1 MSLLITLSIFSTMFS
16 MLTYFMKLMEL
27 LSKGDSLNAKLIQKK
42 DTIWTQFVQL
52 GSFYPLWRHQK
63 TRGLFLSAI
72 FHQSDSPS
80 KTMKMYFISSKTLL
94 PFLRYSNFCIFV
106 FPSFFTSAIALE
118 GDSRKILKVYDVIIC
133 LNKNLI
139 ICFVWYLEKEIRCD
153 IETLAIDIKYGTF
166 LWKK

>member
-80 KTMKMYFISSKTLL
+80 KTMKMYFISSKKLL

-106 FPSFFTSAIALE
+106 FPSFFHFSHCFR
-118 GDSRKILKVYDVIIC
+118 GWFQ
-133 LNKNLI
+133 KNL
-139 ICFVWYLEKEIRCD
+139 KS
-153 IETLAIDIKYGTF
+153 
-166 LWKK
+166 LWRHHLSK